1 MPTFIE
7 KLQNTSVAEGHPV
20 RLECRV
26 SGVPYPQ
33 IFWKRE
39 NESLTQN
46 TDRIRWV
53 IVALPRL
60 NALVYNSNHN
70 GPFISQ
76 HAPGQLWLPVHDHP
90 TSSKGRCWLVHSVGQ
105 E

>member
-1 MPTFIE
+1 MSFHELDERSQPVTRFSPTAKEMHKVPTFIE

-46 TDRIRWV
+46 TDRIR
-53 IVALPRL
+53 
-60 NALVYNSNHN
+60 
-70 GPFISQ
+70 
-76 HAPGQLWLPVHDHP
+76 
-90 TSSKGRCWLVHSVGQ
+90 
-105 E
+105 

>member
-1 MPTFIE
+1 MLNVIILFYFFIPNSAKEQHKAPSFAE

-39 NESLTQN
+39 NESLTHN
-46 TDRIRWV
+46 TDRIRWADTV
-53 IVALPRL
+53 ER
-60 NALVYNSNHN
+60 
-70 GPFISQ
+70 
-76 HAPGQLWLPVHDHP
+76 
-90 TSSKGRCWLVHSVGQ
+90 
-105 E
+105 